1 MIVELLPSV
10 ADIQP
15 EEIKQRLSQQI
26 DLEME
31 ELQPSGK
38 AANVSGAT
46 YKQAQELH
54 STLGE
59 TMRDEKVVVVD
70 DSATYQPGSELNVTS
85 CSAPKSQNY
94 EPLKKPEV
102 TVRADT
108 TLQQSCPKDISGVIV
123 SLHNTQ
129 PHGTADAGAIQQ
141 KLTQSFSDVNE
152 IPATAIRETSANG
165 QEGHTRDKGNDIDSV
180 AAKGQDSELQEIKAN
195 CVQDNDLP
203 AETDSKVC
211 EKRTLQSLSPNLEDV
226 QSSASCPSL
235 VPPSQKTSKC
245 FKKVRE
251 EVREDDTDVILA
263 RNEIHNQSEGQVE
276 GQAVEGDS
284 SDLDLDTGIRNEA
297 EEIQDNDVASSQSE
311 RCGEGQSADIEIIP
325 HEIDDREEKVQSSY
339 EDRITEEGSQDM
351 DNFDIPVIKKSNRK
365 TFSLDTTPSKAKAA
379 SKKDCFSLD
388 FEMTL
393 PTEFETIQDPEENL
407 LVPSGGNDYHQSR
420 VSDENNKLD
429 EQKDVP
435 SNDSVGKVDSK
446 RTLSHRRRTRS
457 SQLSQNVPTA
467 VSQNVP
473 TISPGNASL
482 EHREERPLLASSEQ
496 ANFDNATQ
504 HGTEESAMLELSE
517 NSKNKGK
524 IEYKRTLKRHLRRRS
539 SQTSQNFGP
548 SSTKNSLKEGSSEH
562 VVLDSATQHETDE
575 GPTVD
580 LSEGT
585 KSSGSAIILGTPVVD
600 GKRKSVTK
608 MVQFTLPVEDTR
620 VESGD
625 PGEVESLPVTQNSE
639 NSISLLHYP
648 PQNENSVQE
657 EKKNIGPAVSHNSPT
672 SDDDVDLLSQVDLR
686 TKNVDLPSHET
697 NRRSGNHTG
706 SKDCD
711 NDDDD
716 DENHRST
723 KFDQNKNNSD
733 FDEKIHSHPT
743 LEEAEERDER
753 EINEETTKMAEED
766 AAETVEPELDEIIKD
781 AKNEDEII
789 IDEDRSSS
797 PEDIFMATQPQQQ
810 YLDEEDNENENDEE
824 FGFVEAANHS
834 DDGSTLNEEE
844 EIPRSDKAQE
854 SKEDFSLAQMYQSSD
869 SSEGE
874 TSDIGNASPTE
885 GRKESVLSLGTS
897 PSRGDREPVPSL
909 GASQSRRDKEPV
921 LSIGVSPSCQSSE
934 KSASESK
941 RRTSG
946 GKRKSPKSRRRIQV
960 ISSSESDSSSDDES
974 TAPKSSVRGVRG
986 IMGRLDSKQLR
997 MIQGA
1002 VHLNRNKNVKE
1013 DKINQIVHISSN
1025 ALIDDCESDGD
1036 VIDLDKDSSEGHND
1050 VDDNRCSDTL
1060 RNVTTKQAPVKNM
1073 DSQRKKDSF
1082 DRQDFDKDIF
1092 TTGSTSEEDEKE
1104 EDTAVVPP
1112 TPPCQTK
1119 TSPSTRKSPHQE
1131 TPIHT
1136 INRDHCESGNPEANY
1151 EPDEVDQMTPSKKE
1165 TKSVSVED
1173 PGNMEEKGLTSSQEM
1188 MRVLA
1193 NVKKDA
1199 DLGRM
1204 ISPLKDDLFDKG
1216 TPTKTK
1222 ASAHINVKDEHF
1234 DKGTPTKTKA
1244 NTHNNVEEEEERD
1257 EEDKLEEDKEGEMCK
1272 SSCQEHLFVLDGDF
1286 IVYFCIVISFQ
1297 DHPSGTQN

>member
-1 MIVELLPSV
+1 MIVELFPSV

-15 EEIKQRLSQQI
+15 EDIKQRLSQQI

-59 TMRDEKVVVVD
+59 TMRDEKIVVD

-94 EPLKKPEV
+94 EPLKIPEV
-102 TVRADT
+102 NVQADT
-108 TLQQSCPKDISGVIV
+108 TLQQSCPKEMSGVIV

-152 IPATAIRETSANG
+152 IPATAIRKTSANDE
-165 QEGHTRDKGNDIDSV
+165 QGHGPNNGNDIDSV

-195 CVQDNDLP
+195 CIQDNDLP

-211 EKRTLQSLSPNLEDV
+211 EKRTLQSLSPNLGDV

-235 VPPSQKTSKC
+235 VPPSQETSKC
-245 FKKVRE
+245 VKKVCE

-263 RNEIHNQSEGQVE
+263 RNEIHNQSGVHVEGQVMD
-276 GQAVEGDS
+276 GDS
-284 SDLDLDTGIRNEA
+284 NDLDLDTGIRSEA
-297 EEIQDNDVASSQSE
+297 EEKIQDNDVASSQSE
-311 RCGEGQSADIEIIP
+311 RCGEGQPVDLETIP

-339 EDRITEEGSQDM
+339 EERFTEEASQDM

-379 SKKDCFSLD
+379 SKKECFSLD

-407 LVPSGGNDYHQSR
+407 VVSSSGNDCHQSR
-420 VSDENNKLD
+420 VSDENNKVD

-435 SNDSVGKVDSK
+435 SDDSVGKVDSK

-473 TISPGNASL
+473 TASPGNVSR
-482 EHREERPLLASSEQ
+482 EHREERPLVASSEQ

-504 HGTEESAMLELSE
+504 HGTEESAMQELSE

-539 SQTSQNFGP
+539 SQTSQNVGP
-548 SSTKNSLKEGSSEH
+548 SSTRNSLKEGSSEY

-585 KSSGSAIILGTPVVD
+585 KSSGSAIILGTPVVE
-600 GKRKSVTK
+600 GKLKSVTK

-625 PGEVESLPVTQNSE
+625 PGEGESLPVTQNSE

-657 EKKNIGPAVSHNSPT
+657 EKQNHGPAVCDDRST
-672 SDDDVDLLSQVDLR
+672 SDDDVDLLSQVDQRTHVDLSSQKPER
-686 TKNVDLPSHET
+686 TKNKV
-697 NRRSGNHTG
+697 
-706 SKDCD
+706 C
-711 NDDDD
+711 DDDD
-716 DENHRST
+716 NDENHRST
-723 KFDQNKNNSD
+723 ISDQNKNNSD
-733 FDEKIHSHPT
+733 SDENIHSHPT

-766 AAETVEPELDEIIKD
+766 AAETVKPELDEEIND
-781 AKNEDEII
+781 AENEDSVV

-810 YLDEEDNENENDEE
+810 YLSEEENENDEE
-824 FGFVEAANHS
+824 FGFVAAANHS

-885 GRKESVLSLGTS
+885 GFKESVLLLGTS
-897 PSRGDREPVPSL
+897 PSRGDREPVLSF
-909 GASQSRRDKEPV
+909 GMSSSRRDKEPV
-921 LSIGVSPSCQSSE
+921 PSIGVSPSCQSSE
-934 KSASESK
+934 KSASKSK

-1002 VHLNRNKNVKE
+1002 DHVNRNKNLKE

-1036 VIDLDKDSSEGHND
+1036 VIDLDKDGSEAHND
-1050 VDDNRCSDTL
+1050 VDDNRYSDTL
-1060 RNVTTKQAPVKNM
+1060 RNGTTKQAPLKSI
-1073 DSQRKKDSF
+1073 DSQKKGTF
-1082 DRQDFDKDIF
+1082 ERQDFDKDIF

-1136 INRDHCESGNPEANY
+1136 NHDHCEPGNPEANY
-1151 EPDEVDQMTPSKKE
+1151 EPDEVDQITPSKKE
-1165 TKSVSVED
+1165 TKSVSD
-1173 PGNMEEKGLTSSQEM
+1173 RFNMEEKGLTSSQEM

-1216 TPTKTK
+1216 TPAKTK
-1222 ASAHINVKDEHF
+1222 ASAHNNVKDEHF
-1234 DKGTPTKTKA
+1234 DKGTPAKTKA
-1244 NTHNNVEEEEERD
+1244 NAHNNVEEEERE